1 MTLRYHINKEEK
13 KRNLKNKEIES
24 MNEKLKTWS
33 VLNTDMMTLSNK
45 VVEDHCFKKGEQ
57 WEQKIGMLR

>member
-1 MTLRYHINKEEK
+1 
-13 KRNLKNKEIES
+13 

-33 VLNTDMMTLSNK
+33 VLNTDMMTLSNQ